1 MIFKVKTARKTSAFA
16 LVEIVLAL
24 GVAAFALVAVMGLLS
39 VAMGSSKDS
48 TDDTV
53 LVTMTNGLMSD
64 LRRQY
69 FVDRTPVAPSGLTHA
84 PGTPNLLTSGVL
96 LGTDDV
102 LQGVTPQA
110 VTPSPIFF
118 NVSGTRLQNTGTVPL
133 TDITDKPTALGK
145 GAVYQC
151 AVKLQ
156 GDAST
161 LGAAGSDGSALTQA
175 VNLLNVTLTF
185 TWPVQA
191 GTPPN
196 TKIIH
201 ASIARH

>member
-1 MIFKVKTARKTSAFA
+1 VKSSRKIFAFA

-39 VAMGSSKDS
+39 VGMGSSKNS

-53 LVTMTNGLMSD
+53 LVTMANGMIGD
-64 LRRQY
+64 LRREY
-69 FVDRTPVAPSGLTHA
+69 FVDNTLVNGVPTHA
-84 PGTPNLLTSGVL
+84 AGSQTILTSGVL
-96 LGTDDV
+96 PGTNDIP
-102 LQGVTPQA
+102 QGTTPA
-110 VTPSPIFF
+110 VVTPSPTIFF
-118 NVSGTRLQNTGTVPL
+118 DVSGMRLQNTDL
-133 TDITDKPTALGK
+133 TDMDRTTALTR

-161 LGAAGSDGSALTQA
+161 LSSVGSDGSTSTQA

-185 TWPVQA
+185 TWPAAA
-191 GTPPN
+191 GTPPPNGAAPN

-201 ASIARH
+201 ASISRH